1 MTDTGFTMVQYHDA
15 LGIRIRGA
23 YQQEI
28 RVRLSDLPA
37 LIAEIVGAVPRNS
50 RGATLIDQI
59 IAAARARRPR
69 DHTNTQRQ
77 RRFRQ
82 RQRARP
88 RAVHSSVKE
97 ITPA

>member
-1 MTDTGFTMVQYHDA
+1 MTDTGFVILQYHDA

-23 YQQEI
+23 YPQEI
-28 RVRLSDLPA
+28 RVRLSDVPA
-37 LIAEIVGAVPRNS
+37 LIAEIIRVVPRDAH
-50 RGATLIDQI
+50 GAALIDQI

-69 DHTNTQRQ
+69 DHTNAERQ

-88 RAVHSSVKE
+88 RADSIGKE